1 MERKIAASILS
12 ADLLHLGDE
21 LGRVKASGADWLH
34 FDVMD
39 GLFVN
44 NISFGLP
51 VLQACAGAEGLYLD
65 VHLMIQDPLRY
76 IDAFAK
82 AGADRIT
89 FHLESVSDPF
99 RTIRAIHDAG
109 CTAGIALRPATPA
122 RAVLPFLEEADMVL
136 VMTVEPGFG
145 GQGYIPEMTQKVR
158 EVRTMLGTRAV
169 DLQVDGGIDA
179 ATAPQAVQAGANVL
193 VSGSY
198 LFRQTDMRLAVE
210 GMRRASGDAV

>member
-21 LGRVKASGADWLH
+21 LGRVRASGADWLH

-39 GLFVN
+39 GIFVD
-44 NISFGLP
+44 NISFGIP
-51 VLQACAGAEGLYLD
+51 VLKACAGAGGLYLD

-76 IDAFAK
+76 VDVFAGN
-82 AGADRIT
+82 GADRIT

-99 RTIRAIHDAG
+99 RTLDAIHRAG
-109 CTAGIALRPATPA
+109 VQAGLALRPATPA
-122 RAVLPFLEEADMVL
+122 RAVLPFLDAVDMLL

-158 EVRTMLGTRAV
+158 EVRALLGDRPV
-169 DLQVDGGIDA
+169 DVQVDGGIDA
-179 ATAPQAVQAGANVL
+179 ATAPEAARAGANVL

-198 LFRQTDMRLAVE
+198 LFRQMDMKSAVDIL
-210 GMRRASGDAV
+210 RRAGGDAV